1 MRRSITSFLVSN
13 KFKVYARAIYE
24 MFKLLKAARDKWD
37 KRERD
42 YRSDFEE
49 SVELYKDV
57 TQSWLLSVCK
67 GPILSLLTDQSIK

>member
-1 MRRSITSFLVSN
+1 
-13 KFKVYARAIYE
+13 